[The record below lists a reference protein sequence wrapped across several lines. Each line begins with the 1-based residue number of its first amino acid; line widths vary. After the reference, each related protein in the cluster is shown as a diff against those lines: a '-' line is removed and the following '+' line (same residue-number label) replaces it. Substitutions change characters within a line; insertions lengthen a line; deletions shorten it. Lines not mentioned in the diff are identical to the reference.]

1 MIAKGTTMTATL
13 AEALEQEHVD
23 IDAGI
28 AAFRQGLAGGA
39 PPVEILERAMA
50 AHRRHIY
57 LEETMLFPPLRSGGL
72 FAAILV
78 MLREHG
84 QMWQLLDRLEPLVS
98 AGGTDPAVPELLA
111 QFVDLVARHNEKEE
125 ATIYAKADEILAGP
139 ASAELRTFLAS
150 GTMPEGWICEHG

>member
-1 MIAKGTTMTATL
+1 MATL

-28 AAFRQGLAGGA
+28 EAFRQGLAGGA
-39 PPVEILERAMA
+39 PAIDVMQRALA

-57 LEETMLFPPLRSGGL
+57 LEETMLFPPLRAGGL

-84 QMWQLLDRLEPLVS
+84 EMWQQMDRLEPLVA
-98 AGGTDPAVPELLA
+98 AGGTDPAVPGLIA
-111 QFVDLVARHNEKEE
+111 AFVDLIAKHNEKEE
-125 ATIYAKADEILAGP
+125 ATIYSKADELLN
-139 ASAELRTFLAS
+139 AEATDALRDFMAT
-150 GTMPEGWICEHG
+150 GTMPEGWVCEKG